1 MNIDYLNSLSPDELW
16 TLHEEVA
23 TKLAAKLSAERAK
36 LEERLRKIGMA
47 HETTRVDRERRQY
60 PPVRPK
66 YCNPKN
72 PAETWSGRGRLPR
85 WLRPQLQGDRKLDD
99 FLIDRVS
106 DQKRQMP
113 QPARRK
119 VGRGSGP

>member
-23 TKLAAKLSAERAK
+23 TKLAAKLSAEKTR
-36 LEERLRKIGMA
+36 LEERLRKIGIA
-47 HETTRVDRERRQY
+47 HEATRVDQERRQY

-66 YCNPKN
+66 YRNPKN
-72 PAETWSGRGRLPR
+72 PAETWSGRGKLPR
-85 WLRPQLQGDRKLDD
+85 WLKPQLRGGRQLDD

-106 DQKRQMP
+106 DHKRQMP
-113 QPARRK
+113 QPARR
-119 VGRGSGP
+119 VLQS